1 MPVACNHISCGF
13 RRSRRHQEIPAP
25 LYAAVSAFFAIF
37 LLSNDCDASLYQQGR
52 ALYNKKKYDQAKEI
66 LLQAAEKEG
75 SGNALYF
82 IGEIEKAKGN
92 IRDAEGYYRAA
103 IDKKSIDRQY
113 LVNAYWNALL
123 IAEQRNDYEAVAD
136 TCRAMWKRTGDEGA
150 KRKIESIINKFL
162 WSDNADAVQQ
172 YHEGIEAK
180 SRGPVAEAQ
189 KKFRNALSLDPSFLA
204 PRFELG
210 MAAYSQGDSD
220 QAAGYLE
227 EVANRIP
234 FYADVNLVMGDIYFA
249 RRAYRQAIPYF
260 DRYLRFGFLTLDA
273 DCRARLKRATCSYH
287 VGEYDSAETDIKRVL
302 AHDPA
307 SLDTLLLWS
316 ALKVKINRESEAIG
330 ILERAQAKHPD
341 SPEVVYQM
349 GSIYYR
355 MGNEDF
361 IRCFE
366 RLFSMESQKKEI
378 PSRYQK
384 AFFILAKNRYEKGN
398 YDQAIAVLKTI
409 DEKSRTFEVRLLAGK
424 ALMQL
429 KRYDE
434 AIIELES
441 ISPKGEDRYLLCRAY
456 AMSGR
461 REKAKE
467 LLSELSALGDYL
479 TRAKSD
485 PALADI
491 ARELG
496 ESSGRKD

>member
-1 MPVACNHISCGF
+1 MCGF
-13 RRSRRHQEIPAP
+13 RRARRHQEIPAP
-25 LYAAVSAFFAIF
+25 LYAAAAVFFAII

-66 LLQAAEKEG
+66 FLQAAEKEG

-103 IDKKSIDRQY
+103 IEKKAIDRQY

-136 TCRAMWKRTGDEGA
+136 TCRAMWKRTGDPGA

-162 WSDNADAVQQ
+162 WSDNADAVERYQ
-172 YHEGIEAK
+172 EGIEAK
-180 SRGPVAEAQ
+180 SRGAAAEAQ
-189 KKFRNALSLDPSFLA
+189 KKFRSAVALDPSFLA

-210 MAAYSQGDSD
+210 MAAYAQGDFD
-220 QAAGYLE
+220 QAAAHLE
-227 EVANRIP
+227 DVANRIP
-234 FYADVNLVMGDIYFA
+234 FYADVNLVMGDIHFA
-249 RRAYRQAIPYF
+249 RRAYRQATPYF
-260 DRYLRFGFLTLDA
+260 DRYLRFGFLTPDT

-287 VGEYDSAETDIKRVL
+287 LGEYDSAESDIKRAL

-307 SLDTLLLWS
+307 SLDALLLWS
-316 ALKVKINRESEAIG
+316 ALKVKTNRESEAIT
-330 ILERAQAKHPD
+330 ILERAHAKHPD
-341 SPEVVYQM
+341 SPEVIYQM
-349 GSIYYR
+349 GSIYYHK
-355 MGNEDF
+355 GSEDF
-361 IRCFE
+361 IRYFE
-366 RLFSMESQKKEI
+366 RLYSMEGQKKEI

-384 AFFILAKNRYEKGN
+384 AFFILAKSRYEKGN
-398 YDQAIAVLKTI
+398 YEQALAVLKPI
-409 DEKSRTFEVRLLAGK
+409 DEKSRTFEVRLLSGK

-456 AMSGR
+456 ALSGR

-467 LLSELSALGDYL
+467 LLAELSALSDYL

-491 ARELG
+491 AREVG

>member
-1 MPVACNHISCGF
+1 MPEASNLISCDF
-13 RRSRRHQEIPAP
+13 RRLWHHKVIPSP
-25 LYAAVSAFFAIF
+25 LYAALVAFFAII

-52 ALYNKKKYDQAKEI
+52 ALYNKKKYNQAKEI
-66 LLQAAEKEG
+66 LLQAAEREG

-103 IDKKSIDRQY
+103 IEKKAIDRQY

-136 TCRAMWKRTGDEGA
+136 TCLAMWKRTGDAGA
-150 KRKIESIINKFL
+150 KRKIESTINKFL

-172 YHEGIEAK
+172 YQEGIEAK
-180 SRGPVAEAQ
+180 IRGAAADAQ
-189 KKFRNALSLDPSFLA
+189 KKFRSAISLDPSFLA

-210 MAAYSQGDSD
+210 MAAYSQGDSE

-227 EVANRIP
+227 DVANRIP
-234 FYADVNLVMGDIYFA
+234 FYADVNLVMGDIQFA
-249 RRAYRQAIPYF
+249 RRSYRQAIPYF
-260 DRYLRFGFLTLDA
+260 DRYLRFGFLTPDA
-273 DCRARLKRATCSYH
+273 DCRARIKRATCSYH
-287 VGEYDSAETDIKRVL
+287 VGEYDGAESDIKRAL

-307 SLDTLLLWS
+307 SLDALLLWS
-316 ALKVKINRESEAIG
+316 ALKVKTNREPEAIT

-341 SPEVVYQM
+341 SPEVIYQM

-355 MGNEDF
+355 KGNEDYV
-361 IRCFE
+361 RCFE
-366 RLFSMESQKKEI
+366 RLYSMEGQKNDI
-378 PSRYQK
+378 PPRYQK
-384 AFFILAKNRYEKGN
+384 AFFILAKSRYEKGN
-398 YDQAIAVLKTI
+398 YEQALAVLKSI

-434 AIIELES
+434 AILELES
-441 ISPKGEDRYLLCRAY
+441 ISAKGEDRYLLCRAY
-456 AMSGR
+456 ALSGR
-461 REKAKE
+461 REKAKQ